1 MPLPLFVRYH
11 FYCAVERFSLGWG
24 EQPGALQG
32 EAVALKKGDLVFE
45 DVNDDLRLM
54 WFSEDIWS
62 GKVNELGE
70 LLLILGPQVRM

>member
-1 MPLPLFVRYH
+1 M
-11 FYCAVERFSLGWG
+11 GWG

-70 LLLILGPQVRM
+70 LLLILGPQVLM